1 MAKDLDLTKV
11 SENLT
16 PKERA
21 KLVITLRLKGIDE
34 TKSLPFNELKD
45 MARKQTM
52 PTQADI
58 TKIVNACPQEQIREY
73 NAYIELEY
81 GVRIKVL
88 TDIEYHLQRLDGFEG
103 RIAPLRYA
111 FGISPLTYH
120 ALEVVKRLPRL
131 VTKEEY
137 EEGLKKAREI
147 RRAEVWEIK
156 GEGNANLAEWEA
168 YYRLKSEGKIK
179 EESTDGID
187 GWISYIEKYGKTKDE
202 LIDEAVKS
210 VKYGLEEYLKHKQ
223 RTGEKDRLWKDYKKY
238 EGLSDKKLREAV
250 AKDYAS
256 TDYDISERITAQPTK
271 EEYELWHKTVKEER
285 ERILQ
290 AVKDGKLKWV
300 KRKEKRYDRETKS
313 WKWEE
318 VEGIE
323 GGSYYDW
330 KDRYDKDNLQSEDNI
345 ELRYIEGKGVVYAN
359 DPSLTEKEDEDL
371 EFIAIAPPLNIFY
384 GSPELVK
391 IDKAKISR
399 FLEALLPVKV
409 NKEKGGRL
417 KDEDIA
423 KLRLST
429 PQVEEALTGFVAKA
443 EETIRIIQNNIALVG
458 AVETKHFDGMSLTSQ
473 DPANPIG
480 TIPRALK
487 EIAGLTQR
495 HNSHIKLIE
504 ETFNKMGGGF
514 WEYKLERV
522 DDFLIN
528 PNQEADQKWVEQEL
542 EDFEKEAGLSG

>member
-21 KLVITLRLKGIDE
+21 KLVITLRLKGIEEIKDI
-34 TKSLPFNELKD
+34 SIDELKE
-45 MARKQTM
+45 MARKQSL

-58 TKIVNACPQEQIREY
+58 TKIANACPQEQIQEY
-73 NAYIELEY
+73 NAYVKLEHR
-81 GVRIKVL
+81 VRSVL
-88 TDIEYHLQRLDGFEG
+88 RDIEYYLQHLDALEA

-120 ALEVVKRLPRL
+120 GLRAVKRLPHL
-131 VTKEEY
+131 VTKEEC

-147 RRAEVWEIK
+147 RRREVLEL
-156 GEGNANLAEWEA
+156 EGRVNLAEQEA
-168 YYRLKSEGKIK
+168 YYRLKKEGKIK
-179 EESTDGID
+179 EESTDLID

-210 VKYGLEEYLKHKQ
+210 VKYGLEEYLKHKK
-223 RTGEKDRLWKDYKKY
+223 RTGEEDRLWKDYKKY
-238 EGLSDKKLREAV
+238 EGLSEKASRRAV

-256 TDYDISERITAQPTK
+256 TDSDISERITAQPTK

-285 ERILQ
+285 ERILR
-290 AVKDGKLKWV
+290 AVKDGKLKWG
-300 KRKEKRYDRETKS
+300 KRKEKRYDLETKR

-323 GGSYYDW
+323 QGSYYDW
-330 KDRYDKDNLQSEDNI
+330 EDRYNKEDFNSEENI
-345 ELRYIEGKGVVYAN
+345 ELRYIEGKGVVYAD
-359 DPSLTEKEDEDL
+359 DPDLTEEEKEKW
-371 EFIAIAPPLNIFY
+371 EFIAIKVGDTFSIPKEVIT
-384 GSPELVK
+384 S
-391 IDKAKISR
+391 

-409 NKEKGGRL
+409 DKDKKGLL
-417 KDEDIA
+417 KGEDIA

-443 EETIRIIQNNIALVG
+443 EETIRIIQNNIALVREI
-458 AVETKHFDGMSLTSQ
+458 ETKHFDGMSLTSQ
-473 DPANPIG
+473 DPASPTG

-487 EIAGLTQR
+487 AIEELTQR

-504 ETFNKMGGGF
+504 ETFNKMSGGF
-514 WEYKLERV
+514 WEYKLEQI
-522 DDFLIN
+522 DDLLIN
-528 PNQEADQKWVEQEL
+528 PDQKADQEWVEQEL
-542 EDFEKEAGLSG
+542 EDLEKEAGLSG

>member
-1 MAKDLDLTKV
+1 MAKNLDLIKV

-21 KLVITLRLKGIDE
+21 KLVITLRLKGIE
-34 TKSLPFNELKD
+34 EIQKLPLEEVKE

-58 TKIVNACPQEQIREY
+58 TKIVNACPQDQIRAY
-73 NAYIELEY
+73 NAYIELEHR
-81 GVRIKVL
+81 VRNKVL
-88 TDIEYHLQRLDGFEG
+88 TDIEYYLQRLDGLEG

-120 ALEVVKRLPRL
+120 ALEAVKRLPRL

-147 RRAEVWEIK
+147 QRAEVWEME

-168 YYRLKSEGKIK
+168 YYRLKKEGKIK
-179 EESTDGID
+179 EESTDFID
-187 GWISYIEKYGKTKDE
+187 GWISYIEKYGKTKGE

-210 VKYGLEEYLKHKQ
+210 VKYGLEEYLKHKK
-223 RTGEKDRLWKDYKKY
+223 RTGKDDPIWKDYKKY
-238 EGLSDKKLREAV
+238 EGLSEKELKEAV

-323 GGSYYDW
+323 SGSYYDW
-330 KDRYDKDNLQSEDNI
+330 KDRYDKDDLQSEDNI
-345 ELRYIEGKGVVYAN
+345 ELRYIEGKGVVYVG
-359 DPSLTEKEDEDL
+359 DPSLTEEEEEKEEL
-371 EFIAIAPPLNIFY
+371 IAIKVWDTLSTPKGVIT
-384 GSPELVK
+384 S
-391 IDKAKISR
+391 

-409 NKEKGGRL
+409 DKEKRGLL
-417 KDEDIA
+417 KNEDIA

-443 EETIRIIQNNIALVG
+443 QETIRVIQNNIALVK
-458 AVETKHFDGMSLTSQ
+458 AIEAKHFDGMSLTSQ
-473 DPANPIG
+473 DLTNPIG

-487 EIAGLTQR
+487 AIEGLTQR

-504 ETFNKMGGGF
+504 ETFNKMGMGF

-528 PNQEADQKWVEQEL
+528 PDQKADQKWVEQEL
-542 EDFEKEAGLSG
+542 EDLEKEAGLSG

>member
-21 KLVITLRLKGIDE
+21 KLVITLRLRGIEE
-34 TKSLPFNELKD
+34 TKNLSLDELKE

-73 NAYIELEY
+73 NAYIELEHR
-81 GVRIKVL
+81 VMSKVL
-88 TDIEYHLQRLDGFEG
+88 TNIEYYLQRLDGFEG

-120 ALEVVKRLPRL
+120 ALEAVERLPHL

-137 EEGLKKAREI
+137 EKGLERAREI
-147 RRAEVWEIK
+147 RRAGVWGIE

-168 YYRLKSEGKIK
+168 YYRLKKEGKIK
-179 EESTDGID
+179 EESTDFID

-202 LIDEAVKS
+202 LIGEAVKS
-210 VKYGLEEYLKHKQ
+210 VKYGLEQYLKHKQ
-223 RTGEKDRLWKDYKKY
+223 RTGEEDRLWKDYKKY
-238 EGLSDKKLREAV
+238 EGLGEKELRGAV
-250 AKDYAS
+250 TKNYAS

-300 KRKEKRYDRETKS
+300 KRKQREYDRETKS

-323 GGSYYDW
+323 SGSYYDW
-330 KDRYDKDNLQSEDNI
+330 EDRYDKDNLQSEENI
-345 ELRYIEGKGVVYAN
+345 ELRYIEGKGVVYVG
-359 DPSLTEKEDEDL
+359 DPSLTEEEEEKEEL
-371 EFIAIAPPLNIFY
+371 IAIKVWNTFSPPKEVIT
-384 GSPELVK
+384 S
-391 IDKAKISR
+391 

-409 NKEKGGRL
+409 DKEKKGLL
-417 KDEDIA
+417 KNEDIV

-429 PQVEEALTGFVAKA
+429 PQVEEALTGFVTKA
-443 EETIRIIQNNIALVG
+443 EETIRIIQNNIALVREIE
-458 AVETKHFDGMSLTSQ
+458 AKHFDGMSLTSQ
-473 DPANPIG
+473 DPTNPIG

-487 EIAGLTQR
+487 AIEELTQR

-528 PNQEADQKWVEQEL
+528 PDQRADQKWVEQEL
-542 EDFEKEAGLSG
+542 EDLEKEAGLNG

>member
-21 KLVITLRLKGIDE
+21 KLVITLRLKGIEEIKNLPLDE
-34 TKSLPFNELKD
+34 VKE

-52 PTQADI
+52 LTQADI

-73 NAYIELEY
+73 NAYIEL
-81 GVRIKVL
+81 GHRVRNKVL
-88 TDIEYHLQRLDGFEG
+88 TDIEYYLQRLDGFEG

-120 ALEVVKRLPRL
+120 ALEAVKRLPRL
-131 VTKEEY
+131 ITKEEY

-147 RRAEVWEIK
+147 RRAEVWGMG

-168 YYRLKSEGKIK
+168 YYRLKKEGKIK
-179 EESTDGID
+179 EESTDFID
-187 GWISYIEKYGKTKDE
+187 GWISYIEKYGKTKEE

-210 VKYGLEEYLKHKQ
+210 VKYGLEQYLKHKQ
-223 RTGEKDRLWKDYKKY
+223 RTGEEDRLWKDYKKY
-238 EGLSDKKLREAV
+238 EGLSEKELRGAV
-250 AKDYAS
+250 AKDYTS

-285 ERILQ
+285 KRILQ
-290 AVKDGKLKWV
+290 AVKDGKLKWA

-323 GGSYYDW
+323 SGSYYDW
-330 KDRYDKDNLQSEDNI
+330 KDRYDKDNLQSEENI
-345 ELRYIEGKGVVYAN
+345 ELRYIEGKGVVYVG
-359 DPSLTEKEDEDL
+359 DPSLTEEEEEKEEL
-371 EFIAIAPPLNIFY
+371 IAIRVWDTFSPPKGVIT
-384 GSPELVK
+384 S
-391 IDKAKISR
+391 

-409 NKEKGGRL
+409 DKEKKGLL
-417 KDEDIA
+417 KNEDIA

-429 PQVEEALTGFVAKA
+429 PQVEEALTGFVTKA
-443 EETIRIIQNNIALVG
+443 EETIGIIQNHIALVG
-458 AVETKHFDGMSLTSQ
+458 EVETKHFDGMSLTSQ
-473 DPANPIG
+473 DPTSPLG

-487 EIAGLTQR
+487 AIEELTQS

-504 ETFNKMGGGF
+504 ETFNKMGMGF

-528 PNQEADQKWVEQEL
+528 PDQKADQKWVEQEL
-542 EDFEKEAGLSG
+542 EDLEKEAGING